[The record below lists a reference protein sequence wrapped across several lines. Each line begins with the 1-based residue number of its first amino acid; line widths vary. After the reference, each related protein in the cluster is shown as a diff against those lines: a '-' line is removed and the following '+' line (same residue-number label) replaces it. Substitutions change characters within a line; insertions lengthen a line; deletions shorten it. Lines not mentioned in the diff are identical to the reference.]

1 MRATKFAICAR
12 SATLP
17 EHKSPS
23 SPGQLQGTTS
33 IAEYWKNRPE
43 TPETNALSSVRP
55 SKGKESRRTTPVS
68 RHWRKIPLPHMPGL
82 TENPTAKSRQLTE
95 KCGMHI
101 KCGKRITKIQRFH
114 YGTGGA
120 IIYIHR
126 VRQYRSVY
134 CPDIIS
140 GVPSKILLCS
150 MKPAAKRHQKDYC
163 CKQNP
168 SVTPEPGNAC
178 P

>member
-1 MRATKFAICAR
+1 MHHKYQSNHKQSLLRIRKHTSANCKNNPSMHQNTERANYKF
-12 SATLP
+12 LYQHP
-17 EHKSPS
+17 
-23 SPGQLQGTTS
+23 
-33 IAEYWKNRPE
+33 
-43 TPETNALSSVRP
+43 
-55 SKGKESRRTTPVS
+55 
-68 RHWRKIPLPHMPGL
+68 
-82 TENPTAKSRQLTE
+82 AKSRQLTE

-114 YGTGGA
+114 YGAGGA

-168 SVTPEPGNAC
+168 SVVRNRLPSSLRVITTARIFITANITSHKTTSS
-178 P
+178 